1 MKLAFFGTGE
11 FAVAPLRSLH
21 AAGHE
26 IAIVVSQPDRPA
38 GRGLQVQPTH
48 VRVAA
53 EALGLSHVQA
63 ADVNG
68 MSPDELLRG
77 ATLAVIVAFGQK
89 IGGALL
95 AAATQGFV
103 NIHGSLLPKY
113 RGAAPYQW
121 AVING
126 DATSGV
132 TTFVLNERWD
142 AGPILGRRET
152 PIGETETADELH
164 DRLSLLGAEL
174 IVETVAAIERGDAR
188 PLVQDA
194 TQACRAPKLSKADG
208 VIDWSQPARVIARRI
223 NGLWSWPTATAVVHP
238 AKGKPVQVQLA
249 RAVCVEEGKSDGAT
263 ERRSDEDR
271 EDQGTE
277 ARRHE
282 GTEGKSDEATQR
294 RSDEGGRDQG
304 TEAGMHAP
312 GDFLPDGSVQTG
324 SGRIRL
330 IEIKPAGGKLMTFEQ
345 FANGRDVKPPARLGP
360 VVAGV

>member
-1 MKLAFFGTGE
+1 MTDHLAPPPIAPYPTAMKLAFFGTGE

-63 ADVNG
+63 ADVNA
-68 MSPDELLRG
+68 MSPGELLRG
-77 ATLAVIVAFGQK
+77 STLAVIVAFGQK

-194 TQACRAPKLSKADG
+194 TLACRAPKLSKADG

-238 AKGKPVQVQLA
+238 AKGKSVQVQLA

-263 ERRSDEDR
+263 ERRSDGGGRDR
-271 EDQGTE
+271 GTE
-277 ARRHE
+277 AGRH
-282 GTEGKSDEATQR
+282 G
-294 RSDEGGRDQG
+294 G
-304 TEAGMHAP
+304 TEAGMRAP
-312 GDFLPDGSVQTG
+312 GEFLADGSVQTG

-345 FANGRDVKPPARLGP
+345 FANGRDVKPPARIGP
-360 VVAGV
+360 VVAGA